1 MVCRFPPLQRVG
13 IASVAAV
20 FGVGWLV
27 LGLSLRSNLRLSLRL
42 RFWAQE
48 LLSAELVGVP
58 PPLSE
63 EMAFLRILQR
73 IVAVAKFVYDQDVLS
88 DFPASSSSPR

>member
-1 MVCRFPPLQRVG
+1 MVCRFPPLQRVEIG
-13 IASVAAV
+13 SVAAV

-27 LGLSLRSNLRLSLRL
+27 LGLSLRSNLRLRL

-58 PPLSE
+58 RPLSE
-63 EMAFLRILQR
+63 EMAFLRILQK
-73 IVAVAKFVYDQDVLS
+73 IVAAAKLVYD
-88 DFPASSSSPR
+88 

>member
-13 IASVAAV
+13 IGSVATV

-27 LGLSLRSNLRLSLRL
+27 LGLSLRSNLRLRLRL

-63 EMAFLRILQR
+63 EMAFLRILQK
-73 IVAVAKFVYDQDVLS
+73 IAAAAKLVYD
-88 DFPASSSSPR
+88 

>member
-1 MVCRFPPLQRVG
+1 MVYRFPLLQRVG
-13 IASVAAV
+13 IGSVATV

-27 LGLSLRSNLRLSLRL
+27 LGLSLRSNLRLRLRL

-63 EMAFLRILQR
+63 EMAFLRILQK
-73 IVAVAKFVYDQDVLS
+73 IAAAAKLVYD
-88 DFPASSSSPR
+88 

>member
-1 MVCRFPPLQRVG
+1 MVCRFPPLQRVEIG
-13 IASVAAV
+13 SVAAV

-27 LGLSLRSNLRLSLRL
+27 LGLSLRSNLRLRL

-58 PPLSE
+58 RPLSE
-63 EMAFLRILQR
+63 EMAFLRILQK
-73 IVAVAKFVYDQDVLS
+73 IAAAAKLVYD
-88 DFPASSSSPR
+88 

>member
-13 IASVAAV
+13 IGSVAAV

-27 LGLSLRSNLRLSLRL
+27 LGLSLRSNLRLRLRL

-63 EMAFLRILQR
+63 EMAFLRILQK
-73 IVAVAKFVYDQDVLS
+73 IAAAAKLVYD
-88 DFPASSSSPR
+88 

>member
-1 MVCRFPPLQRVG
+1 MVCRFPLLQRVG
-13 IASVAAV
+13 IGSVATV

-27 LGLSLRSNLRLSLRL
+27 LGLSLRSNLRLRLRL

-63 EMAFLRILQR
+63 EMAFLRILQK
-73 IVAVAKFVYDQDVLS
+73 IAAAAKLVYD
-88 DFPASSSSPR
+88 

>member
-1 MVCRFPPLQRVG
+1 MVYRFPLLQRVG
-13 IASVAAV
+13 IGSVATV

-27 LGLSLRSNLRLSLRL
+27 LGLSLRSNLRLRL

-58 PPLSE
+58 RPLSE
-63 EMAFLRILQR
+63 EMAFLRILQK
-73 IVAVAKFVYDQDVLS
+73 IVAAAKLVYD
-88 DFPASSSSPR
+88 

>member
-1 MVCRFPPLQRVG
+1 MVCRFPLLQRVG
-13 IASVAAV
+13 IGSVAAV

-27 LGLSLRSNLRLSLRL
+27 LGLRL

-63 EMAFLRILQR
+63 EMAFLRILQK
-73 IVAVAKFVYDQDVLS
+73 IAAAAKLVYD
-88 DFPASSSSPR
+88 

>member
-1 MVCRFPPLQRVG
+1 MVCRFPPLQRVE

-27 LGLSLRSNLRLSLRL
+27 LGLSLRSNLRP
-42 RFWAQE
+42 RFWTQE
-48 LLSAELVGVP
+48 LLFAELVEVP

-63 EMAFLRILQR
+63 EMAFLRILQK
-73 IVAVAKFVYDQDVLS
+73 IVAATKLVYD
-88 DFPASSSSPR
+88 

>member
-1 MVCRFPPLQRVG
+1 MYRFPLLQRVG
-13 IASVAAV
+13 IGSVATV

-27 LGLSLRSNLRLSLRL
+27 LGLSLRSNLRLRLRL

-63 EMAFLRILQR
+63 EMAFLRILQK
-73 IVAVAKFVYDQDVLS
+73 IAAAAKLVYD
-88 DFPASSSSPR
+88 